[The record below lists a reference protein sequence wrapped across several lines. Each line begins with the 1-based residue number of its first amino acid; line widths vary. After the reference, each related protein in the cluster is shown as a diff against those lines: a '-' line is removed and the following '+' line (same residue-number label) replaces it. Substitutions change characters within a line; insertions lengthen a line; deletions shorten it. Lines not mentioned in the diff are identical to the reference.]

1 MRMMSGAA
9 PSGDGIP
16 ALRALYSA
24 AVDDRLFSR
33 CQRGTTGATTFTS
46 SSPRARI

>member
-24 AVDDRLFSR
+24 AVDDRLFSGAR
-33 CQRGTTGATTFTS
+33 GVRLVRQRLRS
-46 SSPRARI
+46 LVLERA